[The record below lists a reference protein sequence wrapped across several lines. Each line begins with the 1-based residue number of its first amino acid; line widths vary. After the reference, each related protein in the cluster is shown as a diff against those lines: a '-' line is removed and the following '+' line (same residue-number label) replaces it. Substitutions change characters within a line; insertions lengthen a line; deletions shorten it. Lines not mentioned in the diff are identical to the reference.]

1 MNVREYA
8 LDTLEQI
15 VCRHGYAN
23 LLLRQNEAGL
33 SEQDMALASELV
45 YGTMRNYSFLE
56 YQWKHMAP
64 KARPR
69 TEILL
74 NMSIYQLQFLDRIP
88 SYAVIAEAGKL
99 SAKRDEKFVNAILHR
114 VLEQGQIQPH
124 EQDDL
129 ADQAILTSH
138 PLWLLKLWSSHYGKE
153 TALAIAAGD
162 QQRPE
167 VYGRLNTLK
176 LSREQLAKEAD
187 IHFVNDLSFTFDGVL
202 ARTEW
207 FRSGAVVIQDL
218 ASAEIPL
225 LLDPQPGMRVL
236 DTCAAPGTKTQET
249 AMLMRNEGEID
260 AFDLYPNRIRLIDEL
275 MAATGV
281 SIVKAAAADASVP
294 NPQLMPES
302 FDRILIDAPC
312 SGLGDLCHKPE
323 IRMHVTPESLD
334 ELAALQA
341 RILEAN
347 AGFLKPGGIMVYSTC
362 TLNRKENEMQ
372 VQRFLKAHPEMHLET
387 ERTWLPFE
395 RHSDGFY
402 TAKIRKGG

>member
-33 SEQDMALASELV
+33 DEQDMALASELV
-45 YGTMRNYSFLE
+45 YGTMRNYSFLS

-74 NMSIYQLQFLDRIP
+74 NMSIYQLQYLDRIP
-88 SYAVIAEAGKL
+88 SYAVIDEAVKL
-99 SAKRDEKFVNAILHR
+99 AAKRDEKFVNAVLHR
-114 VLEQGQIQPH
+114 VEDQGQIQPQ
-124 EQDDL
+124 EQEEL
-129 ADQAILTSH
+129 ANAAIRLSH
-138 PLWLLKLWSSHYGKE
+138 PLWLLKLWASHYGKE
-153 TALAIAAGD
+153 TAIAIAESD
-162 QQRPE
+162 QERPS
-167 VYGRLNTLK
+167 VYGRINTLK
-176 LSREQLAKEAD
+176 LSREQLASAPGV
-187 IHFVNDLSFTFDGVL
+187 HFVNDLSFTYDGVL
-202 ARTEW
+202 ARTDW
-207 FRSGAVVIQDL
+207 FRQGSVVIQDL
-218 ASAEIPL
+218 ASAEIPS

-236 DTCAAPGTKTQET
+236 DTCAAPGTKTQEIG
-249 AMLMRNEGEID
+249 MLMKNQGEIL
-260 AFDLYPNRIRLIDEL
+260 AFDLYPNRVRLIEEL

-294 NPQLMPES
+294 NPELPPAS

-341 RILEAN
+341 KILEAN
-347 AGFLKPGGIMVYSTC
+347 AGCLKQGGILVYSTC

-372 VQRFLKAHPEMHLET
+372 VQRFLKSHPEMHLET

-395 RHSDGFY
+395 HHSDGFY
-402 TAKIRKGG
+402 AAKIRKGG